1 MVNLGVLLLMD
12 DRLPSESDHAVTM
25 DGPQQIIGE
34 MDDECEVVGVEDP
47 TSQIEYFGGR
57 RD

>member
-1 MVNLGVLLLMD
+1 MD

-34 MDDECEVVGVEDP
+34 MDDGCEVVGVEDP

>member
-1 MVNLGVLLLMD
+1 MD
-12 DRLPSESDHAVTM
+12 DRLLSESDYVVTM

-34 MDDECEVVGVEDP
+34 MGDGCEVVGVEDP

>member
-1 MVNLGVLLLMD
+1 MNPGVLLLMH
-12 DRLPSESDHAVTM
+12 DRLLSESDYVVTM

-34 MDDECEVVGVEDP
+34 MDDGCEVVAVEDP